1 MNQKF
6 KQRLKKGETLIGTII
21 SLPAPEAAEIMSMAG
36 FDWLFVDMEHT
47 SLDFQTTQH
56 ILQVVD
62 SRTPCVVRVPSSH
75 EAWFKKCLDMGATG
89 IMAPQVNS
97 AKHAKAIVEA
107 CKYPPLGGR
116 SVGIARAHAYGIA
129 FDEYMNKANQETAII
144 VQIEH
149 IDAVNQIDAIV
160 EVSGID
166 ALFVGPYDLSASLG
180 KTGQVDDEEVRQAIT
195 RVRQSAAEAGIP
207 VGIFGTSVAAVESYL
222 RSGYQLI
229 AAGIDSLL
237 LAQAG
242 QAIVETLRGTR
253 S

>member
-1 MNQKF
+1 
-6 KQRLKKGETLIGTII
+6 
-21 SLPAPEAAEIMSMAG
+21 
-36 FDWLFVDMEHT
+36 
-47 SLDFQTTQH
+47 
-56 ILQVVD
+56 
-62 SRTPCVVRVPSSH
+62 
-75 EAWFKKCLDMGATG
+75 
-89 IMAPQVNS
+89 
-97 AKHAKAIVEA
+97 
-107 CKYPPLGGR
+107 
-116 SVGIARAHAYGIA
+116 
-129 FDEYMNKANQETAII
+129 MNKANHETVII

-149 IDAVNQIDAIV
+149 IDAVNQIEAIV

-195 RVRQSAAEAGIP
+195 RVRQSAAKAGIP
-207 VGIFGTSVAAVESYL
+207 VGIFGTSVAAVESYV

-242 QAIVETLRGTR
+242 QAIVESLRGTR